1 MTHTTALS
9 LSVLLAVSLQAHA
22 DQPTPGMYSITTTM
36 ESDMPMP
43 VPMPAQTMT
52 ECLTEE
58 DIERDPKA
66 FLGSQQGT
74 DDCEIGDYAIA
85 DGKMT
90 VSLVCEI
97 EGGQMIMNAEG
108 TYDAT
113 GYTMISNVQITA
125 AGMTINMKTTGVGKR
140 IGDC

>member
-1 MTHTTALS
+1 MTRTTALS
-9 LSVLLAVSLQAHA
+9 LCLLLGFSLQAHA

-36 ESDMPMP
+36 ESDMPIP
-43 VPMPAQTMT
+43 VPTQTMT

-58 DIERDPKA
+58 DIARDPKA
-66 FLGSQQGT
+66 FLGSQEGT

-97 EGGQMIMNAEG
+97 AGGQMIMNAEG
-108 TYDAT
+108 TYHAT

-125 AGMTINMKTTGVGKR
+125 AGMTINMKTTGVGTR